1 MKNTDVIPALVAG
14 TQSTFLQG
22 EGPMGP
28 GNKSRDDTF
37 MWSRR
42 KTSFFRPL
50 TALAAL
56 FLLASPAHAEDARI
70 VSVGGST
77 TEIVY
82 ALGAEGDLVGVDS
95 TSLYPSSATNFPD
108 IGYVRQLSAEG
119 LLSLQPTLI
128 LAGSEAG
135 PEAAL
140 AQTESAGVKI
150 VKLEE
155 GYTAEEVAEHIEAVG
170 AALGREDKAAEI
182 AKTFLGDV
190 ETVLA
195 EVAQVKTHPRVL
207 FMLQAGRGP
216 MLVSGK
222 GTAADAM
229 IALAGGVNAVSE
241 FNGYK
246 PLSPEAATLAAPDV
260 ILMTSDTVEALGGPD
275 AVLSQTALAPTP
287 AAQENRLV
295 SMDALYLAGF
305 GPRLAH
311 SIHDLAAKLHPEHE
325 FAALPARP
333 WTEAK

>member
-14 TQSTFLQG
+14 TQSTFPQD
-22 EGPMGP
+22 ERPMGP

-37 MWSRR
+37 MWNWR

-56 FLLASPAHAEDARI
+56 FLLTSPAHAEETRI

-82 ALGAEGDLVGVDS
+82 ALGAENDLVGVDS
-95 TSLYPSSATNFPD
+95 TSLYPKAADALPD

-128 LAGSEAG
+128 LAGAEAG
-135 PEAAL
+135 PETAL
-140 AQTESAGVKI
+140 TQTESAGVKI
-150 VKLEE
+150 VKLAE
-155 GYTAEEVAEHIEAVG
+155 GYTPEEVAKHIEAVG
-170 AALGREDKAAEI
+170 AALGREEKADEI

-195 EVAQVKTHPRVL
+195 EVAEVKTQPRVL

-222 GTAADAM
+222 HTAADAM
-229 IALAGGVNAVSE
+229 IELAGGVNAVSE

-246 PLSPEAATLAAPDV
+246 PFSPEAATVAAPDV
-260 ILMTSDTVEALGGPD
+260 ILMTSDTVEALGGAD
-275 AVLSQTALAPTP
+275 KVLSQAALAPTP
-287 AAQENRLV
+287 AAQEGRLV

-311 SIHDLAAKLHPEHE
+311 AIHDLAEKLHPEHE
-325 FAALPARP
+325 FAALPPRP
-333 WTEAK
+333 WTEAE